1 MNKSEIYDK
10 IIWIYKIPEIF
21 FENSISK
28 EKLKNLPV
36 SAKQGL
42 IFKLLETLSLYFSVV
57 PDYYCDNYFSGN
69 EENEDINGL
78 NATFTIWLSGL
89 SDLSVCQ
96 IIGGLLDILN
106 MKTEY
111 QKWPPKSVMQ
121 FYTVCTAFKPAY
133 HDAFVPKINENK
145 KQRQIGFVTDDSE
158 ESKEK
163 KHVQTMVYTWKILGS
178 DYKKKLISRI
188 EKLKNKEVK
197 TIAEDNI
204 YKASKSHLN
213 IILKMEEEKS

>member
-57 PDYYCDNYFSGN
+57 PDYYCDNSFSGN
-69 EENEDINGL
+69 EENEDIDGL
-78 NATFTIWLSGL
+78 NATFTIWLNGL
-89 SDLSVCQ
+89 GDLSISK
-96 IIGGLLDILN
+96 IIDGLLDILN

-121 FYTVCTAFKPAY
+121 FHAVCKSIRPCQYHEINNRALKSINDYNSTVK
-133 HDAFVPKINENK
+133 
-145 KQRQIGFVTDDSE
+145 SE
-158 ESKEK
+158 K
-163 KHVQTMVYTWKILGS
+163 
-178 DYKKKLISRI
+178 
-188 EKLKNKEVK
+188 
-197 TIAEDNI
+197 IAEDALREMYKVLGKDYDKLKI
-204 YKASKSHLN
+204 ERIKKAS
-213 IILKMEEEKS
+213 I